1 MTDETK
7 RKDEMMNELDEKQ
20 ESGVAFIT
28 GVMGDRFGGA
38 FRDSATSDRFTSDIT
53 RMAAGWAFHDAWRH
67 EGISRKEKSIAV
79 ISALIAS
86 RQSLELKNHV
96 KIGLA
101 NGLTVAELEGL
112 LVQLTPYVGFP
123 CIASAQTAVI
133 TAMREAN
140 VSPDDLETS
149 EERGLL

>member
-1 MTDETK
+1 MK
-7 RKDEMMNELDEKQ
+7 ELDKKQ
-20 ESGVAFIT
+20 ASGVDFIT
-28 GVMGDRFGGA
+28 SVMGDRFGDA
-38 FRDSATSDRFTSDIT
+38 FRDSATSGNFTSDIT

-67 EGISRKEKSIAV
+67 EGINRKEKSIAV

-96 KIGLA
+96 KIGIA

-140 VSPDDLETS
+140 VSPDDLATS

>member
-1 MTDETK
+1 
-7 RKDEMMNELDEKQ
+7 MNQLDEKQ
-20 ESGVAFIT
+20 KSGVDFIT
-28 GVMGDRFGGA
+28 AVMGDRFGGA
-38 FRDSATSDRFTSDIT
+38 FNEAATSNRFGSDIT
-53 RMAAGWAFHDAWRH
+53 RMAAAWAFHDAWRH
-67 EGISRKEKSIAV
+67 EGITRKEKSIAV

-86 RQSLELKNHV
+86 RQALELKNHV

-101 NGLTVAELEGL
+101 NGLTVEELEGL

-133 TAMREAN
+133 TAMREVN
-140 VSPDDLETS
+140 ILPEDVPTS

>member
-1 MTDETK
+1 MT
-7 RKDEMMNELDEKQ
+7 ELDEKQ
-20 ESGVAFIT
+20 ESGVAFIS
-28 GVMGDRFGGA
+28 GVMGEAFGAA
-38 FRDSATSDRFTSDIT
+38 FRESASSTRFTSDIT
-53 RMAAGWAFHDAWRH
+53 RMAASWAFHDAWQH
-67 EGISRKEKSIAV
+67 QGIGAREKSIAV

-96 KIGLA
+96 RIGLA
-101 NGLTVAELEGL
+101 NGLTVAELEGV

-133 TAMREAN
+133 AAMREAG
-140 VSPDDLETS
+140 VSPDDLQTS